1 MVAHSI
7 LLPASV
13 ISNGIR
19 LSFIEKALAVAAF
32 SGAFGNSPPAA
43 AAPPTVRPEI
53 VATHPHDPRAF
64 TQGLLLHQGKLY
76 ESTGLLGRSSL
87 RRVVVETGAVEKS
100 TSLAADLFG
109 EGLALVSDR
118 LIQLT
123 WQNNVALSY
132 DLEFNALGR
141 FDYTGE
147 GWGLCYDGARLVM
160 SNGSS
165 RLVFRNPTTFA
176 VTGEVEVRGA
186 SGPVANLNEL
196 ECVGSRVY
204 ANVWQTNSIV
214 HIDPAS
220 GDVLHV
226 VDASGLLSPSEA
238 AGVDVMNGIA
248 FDPASGHFFITGKL
262 WPKLF
267 EVRFSFETGADGGAG
282 GANGSAGRA
291 GSAGSPP
298 ASGGNATGPSTGG
311 SPGSEPEAP
320 PPRETR
326 SRGSCGCEL
335 PATSPST
342 PALSLALGI
351 VALAFSRRRRTDG

>member
-1 MVAHSI
+1 MA
-7 LLPASV
+7 

-19 LSFIEKALAVAAF
+19 LIFVEKALATVAF
-32 SGAFGNSPPAA
+32 LGAFGFSALA
-43 AAPPTVRPEI
+43 VAAPPTVRPEI
-53 VATHPHDPRAF
+53 VATHPHDPQAF

-87 RRVVVETGAVEKS
+87 RRVVVATGAVEKS

-109 EGLALVSDR
+109 EGLALVGDR

-123 WQNNVALSY
+123 WQNHVALSY

-165 RLVFRNPTTFA
+165 RLLFRNPTTFA

-196 ECVGSRVY
+196 ECVGSFVY

-226 VDASGLLSPSEA
+226 VDASGLLSPTEA

-267 EVRFSFETGADGGAG
+267 EVRFAFEPADGGAG
-282 GANGSAGRA
+282 GANGSAGRT
-291 GSAGSPP
+291 GSAGGPP
-298 ASGGNATGPSTGG
+298 ATGG
-311 SPGSEPEAP
+311 STTSPTTGGSTATGGNPGSEPEP
-320 PPRETR
+320 PPSKDTR
-326 SRGSCGCEL
+326 SRSGCGCEL
-335 PATSPST
+335 PLSSPGSS
-342 PALSLALGI
+342 AMSVVLGI
-351 VALAFSRRRRTDG
+351 AALAFGRRRRTAR

>member
-1 MVAHSI
+1 LA
-7 LLPASV
+7 

-19 LSFIEKALAVAAF
+19 RAFVEKALVAALAF
-32 SGAFGNSPPAA
+32 SGAFGFASPAV

-53 VATHPHDPRAF
+53 VATHPHDPQAF

-87 RRVVVETGAVEKS
+87 RRVVPATGAVEKS

-109 EGLALVSDR
+109 EGLALVGDR

-123 WQNNVALSY
+123 WQNHVALSY

-147 GWGLCYDGARLVM
+147 GWGLCYDGERLVM

-165 RLVFRNPTTFA
+165 RLLFRNPTTFA
-176 VTGEVEVRGA
+176 VTGEVEVRGT

-196 ECVGSRVY
+196 ECVGSFVY

-214 HIDPAS
+214 HVDPAS

-226 VDASGLLSPSEA
+226 VDASGLLSPAEA
-238 AGVDVMNGIA
+238 AGVDVLNGIA

-282 GANGSAGRA
+282 GANGSAGRSGAA
-291 GSAGSPP
+291 GSA
-298 ASGGNATGPSTGG
+298 ASGGSTATPATGGN
-311 SPGSEPEAP
+311 PGSEPEAP
-320 PPRETR
+320 PPKDTR

-335 PATSPST
+335 PLTSPGS
-342 PALSLALGI
+342 PALSFALGI
-351 VALAFSRRRRTDG
+351 TALAFARRRQTGG